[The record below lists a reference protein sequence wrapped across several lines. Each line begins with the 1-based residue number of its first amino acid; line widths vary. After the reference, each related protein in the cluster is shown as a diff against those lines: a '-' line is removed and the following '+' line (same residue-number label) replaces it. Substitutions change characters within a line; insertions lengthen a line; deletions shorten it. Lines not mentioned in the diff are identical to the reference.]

1 MVRPIWSS
9 VCIGLVAACLG
20 ACSGEPGPG
29 EERGPAQAHPPGEG
43 TAAQPPPPAAPVP
56 REAKALA
63 ERLASTHET
72 LAAAIDRWRA
82 DGDLGAFPPPREVT
96 LWALHQ
102 QRIHLLLTA
111 RPALAPQ
118 VLPLL
123 PATSA
128 AHARATIRARRGLGE
143 ITPPTPGRYRTG
155 PPEPPLRLLAH
166 YREAQRRFGVP
177 WPTLAAVNFVESA
190 FGRMRNSSAAGAQG
204 PMQFIPSTWDAYGM
218 GGDVND
224 PRDAI
229 MGAAN
234 YLRASGASGDLAG
247 ALYAYNPSDHYVR
260 AVLAYAG
267 RIRRDR
273 RAFLG
278 YYSWQVFVRVPGGGT
293 RRITGPRPF

>member
-1 MVRPIWSS
+1 MIRSTA
-9 VCIGLVAACLG
+9 CIALVAAPLC
-20 ACSGEPGPG
+20 ACNGDSATEPAGREAAPAQQALAPAPGP
-29 EERGPAQAHPPGEG
+29 PAPK
-43 TAAQPPPPAAPVP
+43 APIP
-56 REAKALA
+56 REARALA
-63 ERLASTHET
+63 ERLTATQAE
-72 LAAAIDRWRA
+72 LAAATDRWR
-82 DGDLGAFPPPREVT
+82 DQGDLGIHPPPREVS

-111 RPALAPQ
+111 RPQLARE

-123 PATSA
+123 ARGTA

-155 PPEPPLRLLAH
+155 PPEPPRSLLAY
-166 YREAQRRFGVP
+166 YRQAQRRFGVP
-177 WPTLAAVNFVESA
+177 WRVLAAVNFVESA
-190 FGRMRNSSAAGAQG
+190 FGRMHNSSAAGAQG

-224 PRDAI
+224 PHDAI
-229 MGAAN
+229 LGAAN
-234 YLRASGASGDLAG
+234 YLSASGAPADLPG
-247 ALYAYNPSDHYVR
+247 ALYAYNPSDLYVR

-273 RAFLG
+273 HAFLS
-278 YYSWQVFVRVPGGGT
+278 YYSWQVFVRLPGGGT